1 MFAKASP
8 EEVNLERANLEGANL
23 EGANLEEASLEEASL
38 EEASL
43 EEASAKLPGCWPA
56 MRVGVPLASQ
66 AGYRKP
72 EVSPEICREGIQAA
86 EVLWKCL
93 AEETR
98 AAGFAQHLDAYSLPW
113 KCRVAETRAAGFA
126 QHLDAYS
133 LPWKCRVAETQDA
146 GLISRLRGWQGY
158 LPAERFCL
166 QSMQIYLGGG
176 RSLHA
181 TSVLPAVARQRA
193 ALFLPVYERRRGCL
207 PPERFCLQSR

>member
-8 EEVNLERANLEGANL
+8 EEANLEGASL
-23 EGANLEEASLEEASL
+23 EEANLEEANLEG
-38 EEASL
+38 
-43 EEASAKLPGCWPA
+43 ASAKLPGCWPA

-113 KCRVAETRAAGFA
+113 KCRVAET
-126 QHLDAYS
+126 
-133 LPWKCRVAETQDA
+133 QDA
-146 GLISRLRGWQGY
+146 GLISCLRGWQGC
-158 LPAERFCL
+158 LPAERYCL

-193 ALFLPVYERRRGCL
+193 ALFLPVYESRRGCL
-207 PPERFCLQSR
+207 PPERLCLQSS